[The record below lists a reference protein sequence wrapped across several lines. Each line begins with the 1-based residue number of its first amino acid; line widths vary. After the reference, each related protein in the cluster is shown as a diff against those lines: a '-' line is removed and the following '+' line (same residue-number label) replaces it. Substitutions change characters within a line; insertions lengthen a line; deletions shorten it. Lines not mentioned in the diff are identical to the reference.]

1 MLLLP
6 AFQSR
11 ARVRGTWTIARGAA
25 RIQDRDRSESKV
37 RACHASLQETASEA
51 QLGGT
56 CGRHLPTFSNQGA
69 GAASLRGCVN
79 ARGTRLVVDVELLER
94 IGRRR
99 RIHPGFWSGIRLACE
114 GDAEGSGPRVRN

>member
-11 ARVRGTWTIARGAA
+11 ARVRGTWTIARGAS
-25 RIQDRDRSESKV
+25 RIQNRDRSESKV
-37 RACHASLQETASEA
+37 RACHASVQETAREA

-56 CGRHLPTFSNQGA
+56 CGRHISALSDQGA
-69 GAASLRGCVN
+69 GAASLRGGVYAGR
-79 ARGTRLVVDVELLER
+79 ARFVVDADFFER

-99 RIHPGFWSGIRLACE
+99 RVHAWVWSWIRLAC
-114 GDAEGSGPRVRN
+114 